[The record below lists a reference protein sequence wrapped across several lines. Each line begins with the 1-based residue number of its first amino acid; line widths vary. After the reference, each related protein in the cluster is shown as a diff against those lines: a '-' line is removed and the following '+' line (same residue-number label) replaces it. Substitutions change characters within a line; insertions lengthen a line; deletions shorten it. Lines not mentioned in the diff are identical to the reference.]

1 MVVEE
6 AVVLEIVAHLILLKT
21 AKSFNLLMMMEP
33 NVRFANLVME
43 LKVMVIA
50 LFAINNNGMNIVLFV
65 QKPLL
70 AQHVTQAI

>member
-1 MVVEE
+1 MEE